1 MSSTFGHDCK
11 CCNRKRRSYESEL
24 LLSPSSEDDIKDIRN
39 KMVPLRRTFGGFI
52 CKNKTV
58 LLVLLWSM
66 IVEAL
71 HTMLVGIVVFFM
83 LGNFPYDRIRT
94 SPFLILHS
102 LRALMLFSY
111 PLSGWFADVF
121 FGRFRTLITSLCLLL
136 CSFVIC
142 LTCFVIEFCI
152 DIPHSSVSI
161 ALVTVGSVFAFTSF
175 MGVAGY
181 RANIIQFGLDQLLDA
196 PSHHQALFVHW
207 AKWCFD
213 FLNTVIV
220 IVSCYFSINGFS
232 IKVPKVFGFI
242 SSNLF
247 FVLVLFILL
256 IFSCRKHHWFYSEP
270 GHFNPYKMVVKVLK
284 YAWKHKHPFQRSAFT
299 YCDDEKPS
307 RLDFAKERFGG
318 PFTTEQV
325 EDVKTFLRIL
335 VVLLSLGTI
344 SLAVDFQAS
353 NLVMY
358 IFGAHMRAKE
368 HTETWLWLMLNTGV
382 LKVVFSTLVFPIYI
396 WIVFHL
402 LRNRI
407 PRILYRLGLGV
418 LLCFAGSVS
427 LLIIDTVGH
436 AHYHENRLNCVF
448 NFIYNDTD
456 KQFNFPDLDMHWGV
470 YIPTNILFGI
480 GPTLVTATI
489 FEFISAQSPHSMKGL
504 LLGTYYAISGV
515 YHFINSVILLPVSL
529 DTVWISEH
537 YPSHTG
543 CLFWYLFSTSVLALT
558 GVILY
563 PIAAKWYVYR
573 VRDDRPYDQRFVIDV
588 YDRYLEHTDSQ
599 ELSYDSDSNYS

>member
-1 MSSTFGHDCK
+1 MSSSFTQDCN
-11 CCNRKRRSYESEL
+11 CCDRKRQSSESEL
-24 LLSPSSEDDIKDIRN
+24 LLSPSSEDDIK
-39 KMVPLRRTFGGFI
+39 KV
-52 CKNKTV
+52 KNKTDSLRCSFGQFV
-58 LLVLLWSM
+58 FKYRTVFFIFLWSM
-66 IVEAL
+66 IVGSVYS
-71 HTMLVGIVVFFM
+71 MLFVLVVLCLFDR
-83 LGNFPYDRIRT
+83 FPDEKIR
-94 SPFLILHS
+94 SFPFLILYCID
-102 LRALMLFSY
+102 ALMFTFY
-111 PLSGWFADVF
+111 PVSGWFADVF

-142 LTCFVIEFCI
+142 LTCFVINFQI
-152 DIPHSSVSI
+152 GIPYSSTSI
-161 ALVTVGSVFAFTSF
+161 ALITVGSVFAFTSF
-175 MGVAGY
+175 IGIAGY

-220 IVSCYFSINGFS
+220 IICCYFSTDGFS
-232 IKVPKVFGFI
+232 IKVP
-242 SSNLF
+242 NLF
-247 FVLVLFILL
+247 SFVSANVFFVVVLFLLL
-256 IFSCRKHHWFYSEP
+256 IFGCWKRHWFYSEP
-270 GHFNPYKMVVKVLK
+270 GHLNPYKMVVKVLK

-344 SLAVDFQAS
+344 SLVDFQAS

-358 IFGAHMRAKE
+358 TFGAHVRAKE
-368 HTETWLWLMLNTGV
+368 HNKTWLWVMLNTGV
-382 LKVVFSTLVFPIYI
+382 LKNVISTLVFPVYI

-402 LRNRI
+402 LRNHI
-407 PRILYRLGLGV
+407 PRILYRLGFGV

-436 AHYHENRLNCVF
+436 AHYHENRLKCVF
-448 NFIYNDTD
+448 NFTYNDID
-456 KQFNFPDLDMHWGV
+456 KLFYVPDLDMHWGV

-480 GPTLVTATI
+480 GPTLVTATV

-504 LLGTYYAISGV
+504 LLGMHYAISGV
-515 YHFINSVILLPVSL
+515 YQFINSVVLLPVSL
-529 DTVWISEH
+529 ETVWINEH
-537 YPSHTG
+537 YPLHTG
-543 CLFWYLFSTSVLALT
+543 CLFWYLFSTSMSALT

-563 PIAAKWYVYR
+563 SIAAKWYVYR

-599 ELSYDSDSNYS
+599 ESSYDSD